1 MHPCTQW
8 KSHWCISIA
17 LPNIKVLVPECGFPL
32 NCYCTEVKFTIT
44 LFVLLIINLAKYQHL
59 CSLMSLKVH
68 LLVST
73 VLFLIKRKELSL
85 VAWEWFILQ
94 CPGTFWSKE
103 GPQKL
108 SGALHKPK
116 PFNAKQHFSV
126 STCHKMMVGTQQY
139 KELQSFAFWVR
150 DNELDAFSA
159 SRQNL
164 LELSSCL
171 IRQTPLLWHRQ
182 QTFP

>member
-1 MHPCTQW
+1 MYTMKESLMHFD
-8 KSHWCISIA
+8 CITKHQSSGPWMRFSFK
-17 LPNIKVLVPECGFPL
+17 L
-32 NCYCTEVKFTIT
+32 YCTEVKFTIT

-103 GPQKL
+103 WPQKL
-108 SGALHKPK
+108 SGAPPK
-116 PFNAKQHFSV
+116 PFNAKQHFSIT
-126 STCHKMMVGTQQY
+126 TCHKMMVGTQQY
-139 KELQSFAFWVR
+139 IELQSFTFWVR

-171 IRQTPLLWHRQ
+171 IRQTPLLWHRR